1 MRSRPTTSGERT
13 LKAKFTLA
21 FLATAG
27 LYLWSAVGVGAYPRV
42 IWEGLPSFYRLM
54 GDLFPPNWGVLPA
67 LVQPA
72 LQTLQ
77 MALVGTTQGALVS
90 VPLILLTS
98 RNVTRQAWLYYGA
111 RGILN
116 LLRTVPELLYAAI
129 LVAAVGIGPF
139 AGILALTVF
148 SMAIIAKLTSESLEA
163 VDPGPMEALEAAGA
177 NRLKMVRYAIVPQIL
192 PAYLSYTLFVFEI
205 NVRVSFV
212 LGLVG
217 AGGIGQLLLTALNL
231 FRYQSATVIIL
242 VTLAAVI
249 AIDAISVRVRQAI
262 V

>member
-1 MRSRPTTSGERT
+1 
-13 LKAKFTLA
+13 
-21 FLATAG
+21 
-27 LYLWSAVGVGAYPRV
+27 VGIGASPRV
-42 IWEGLPSFYRLM
+42 VWEGLPSFYKLM
-54 GDLFPPNWGVLPA
+54 GDLFPPNWTVLPA

-72 LQTLQ
+72 VQTLQ
-77 MALVGTTQGALVS
+77 MALVGTTQGALLS
-90 VPLILLTS
+90 VPLILLAS

-148 SMAIIAKLTSESLEA
+148 SVAIIAKLTSESLEA
-163 VDPGPMEALEAAGA
+163 IDPGPMEALEAAGA
-177 NRLKMVRYAIVPQIL
+177 NRLKMVRYAVVPQVL

-249 AIDAISVRVRQAI
+249 TIDAISVRVRQAI

>member
-1 MRSRPTTSGERT
+1 MRARI
-13 LKAKFTLA
+13 TLA
-21 FLATAG
+21 VLGAG
-27 LYLWSAVGVGAYPRV
+27 ALYTWSAVGIGASPRV
-42 IWEGLPSFYRLM
+42 LWEGLPSFFKLV
-54 GDLFPPNWGVLPA
+54 GDMFPPNWAVLPV
-67 LVQPA
+67 LVEPIV
-72 LQTLQ
+72 QTLQ
-77 MALVGTTQGALVS
+77 MALVGTTQGALLS
-90 VPLILLTS
+90 VPLILLAA
-98 RNVTRQAWLYYGA
+98 RNVTRQAWLYHAA

-116 LLRTVPELLYAAI
+116 LLRTIPELLYAAI
-129 LVAAVGIGPF
+129 LVAVVGIGPF

-177 NRLKMVRYAIVPQIL
+177 NRLKTVRYAVVPQIL

-217 AGGIGQLLLTALNL
+217 AGGIGQVLLTALNL
-231 FRYQSATVIIL
+231 FRYQSALVIIL
-242 VTLAAVI
+242 VTLAAVVL
-249 AIDAISVRVRQAI
+249 IDTVSVRVRQRL

>member
-1 MRSRPTTSGERT
+1 
-13 LKAKFTLA
+13 
-21 FLATAG
+21 
-27 LYLWSAVGVGAYPRV
+27 VGIGASPRV
-42 IWEGLPSFYRLM
+42 VWEGLPSFFKLM
-54 GDLFPPNWGVLPA
+54 GDLFPPNWGVLPV
-67 LVQPA
+67 LVRPA
-72 LQTLQ
+72 VQTLQ
-77 MALVGTTQGALVS
+77 MALVGTTQGALLS
-90 VPLILLTS
+90 VPLILLAS
-98 RNVTRQAWLYYGA
+98 RNVTRQAWLYYGS

-139 AGILALTVF
+139 AGILALTIF

-163 VDPGPMEALEAAGA
+163 IDPGPMEALEAAGA
-177 NRLKMVRYAIVPQIL
+177 NRLKMVRYAVVPQIL
-192 PAYLSYTLFVFEI
+192 PAYLSYVLFVFEI

-249 AIDAISVRVRQAI
+249 TIDAISVRVRQAL

>member
-1 MRSRPTTSGERT
+1 M
-13 LKAKFTLA
+13 
-21 FLATAG
+21 AG
-27 LYLWSAVGVGAYPRV
+27 LYLWSAVGIGASPRV
-42 IWEGLPSFYRLM
+42 VWEGLPSFYKLM
-54 GDLFPPNWGVLPA
+54 GDLFPPNWAVLPV
-67 LVQPA
+67 LVRPA
-72 LQTLQ
+72 VQTLQ
-77 MALVGTTQGALVS
+77 MALVGTTQGALLA
-90 VPLILLTS
+90 VPLILLAS
-98 RNVTRQAWLYYGA
+98 RNVTRQAWLYYGS

-148 SMAIIAKLTSESLEA
+148 SVAIVAKLTSESLEA
-163 VDPGPMEALEAAGA
+163 IDPGPMEALEAAGA
-177 NRLKMVRYAIVPQIL
+177 NRLKMVRYAVVPQIL

-242 VTLAAVI
+242 VTLAAVVT
-249 AIDAISVRVRQAI
+249 IDAISVRVRQAI

>member
-1 MRSRPTTSGERT
+1 MGI
-13 LKAKFTLA
+13 
-21 FLATAG
+21 
-27 LYLWSAVGVGAYPRV
+27 GASPRV
-42 IWEGLPSFYRLM
+42 VWEGLPSFFKLM
-54 GDLFPPNWGVLPA
+54 GDLFPPNWGVLPV
-67 LVQPA
+67 LVRPA
-72 LQTLQ
+72 VQTLQ
-77 MALVGTTQGALVS
+77 MALVGTTQGALLS
-90 VPLILLTS
+90 VPLILLAS
-98 RNVTRQAWLYYGA
+98 RNVTRQAWLYYGS

-139 AGILALTVF
+139 AGILALTIF

-163 VDPGPMEALEAAGA
+163 IDPGPMEALEAAGA
-177 NRLKMVRYAIVPQIL
+177 NRLKMVRYAVVPQIL
-192 PAYLSYTLFVFEI
+192 PAYLSYVLFVFEI

-249 AIDAISVRVRQAI
+249 TIDAISVRVRQAL